1 MLYSNGRS
9 FVRCGAVA
17 CAMALLFCC
26 NNVKTGM
33 KPCDGS
39 AVAYNFINND
49 YIYDTEWGDMDE
61 HASEELLKVELE
73 NGVYRADKYY
83 YETMVREDTEEQIE
97 EEIRDGEIELLA
109 QLTEAE
115 AGNQDYIGKCL
126 VADVVL
132 NRIKSDRF
140 PDSIEEVIFEE
151 GQFSCISDG
160 GFDKAGW
167 NISEDSFRAARH
179 EYMALEID
187 YDILFFTAGGYNKY
201 CIPAYKHG
209 DHYFG
214 Y

>member
-26 NNVKTGM
+26 NNVKTEM
-33 KPCDGS
+33 KPCSISSDLYRS
-39 AVAYNFINND
+39 VNYIQEEEKPD
-49 YIYDTEWGDMDE
+49 Y
-61 HASEELLKVELE
+61 LKEYLGRKVFYRNVLNELE
-73 NGVYRADKYY
+73 NLKRA
-83 YETMVREDTEEQIE
+83 EELEEEIE
-97 EEIRDGEIELLA
+97 EEIRDGKIELLA
-109 QLTEAE
+109 QLVEAE

-167 NISEDSFRAARH
+167 NISEDSFKAARH

-201 CIPAYKHG
+201 CIPAYKYG

>member
-26 NNVKTGM
+26 GNVKAKM
-33 KPCDGS
+33 KPCSISSDLYRS
-39 AVAYNFINND
+39 VNYIQEEEKPD
-49 YIYDTEWGDMDE
+49 YLKE
-61 HASEELLKVELE
+61 HLGRKVFYRNVLNELE
-73 NGVYRADKYY
+73 NLKRA
-83 YETMVREDTEEQIE
+83 EELEEEIE

-109 QLTEAE
+109 QLIEAE

-140 PDSIEEVIFEE
+140 PESIEEVIFEE

-167 NISEDSFRAARH
+167 NISEDSFKAARH
-179 EYMALEID
+179 EYMAFEVD

-201 CIPAYKHG
+201 CIPMYKHG

-214 Y
+214 K